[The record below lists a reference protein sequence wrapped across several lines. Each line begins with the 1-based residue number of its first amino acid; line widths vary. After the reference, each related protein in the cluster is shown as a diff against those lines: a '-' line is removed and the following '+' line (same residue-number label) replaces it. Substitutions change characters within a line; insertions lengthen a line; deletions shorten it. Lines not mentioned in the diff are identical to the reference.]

1 MNEKRTDYLR
11 FLEPE
16 IVSKL
21 QSLEMRARLVVE
33 GFIIGLHRS
42 PYHGF
47 SVEFAEHRQYMPG
60 DPIRNIDWKV
70 YGKTDRYYV
79 KQFEEET
86 NLKCYIVLDCSASMN
101 YSSKSKWLTKFDY
114 GRQLAASLAYLML
127 KQQDAVGL
135 LTFDEKIRRFIPARM
150 ARPHLNILLKEMD
163 AAEPSS
169 KTDSG
174 SAFHELAD
182 RVKRR
187 GLVIIISDLLDDY
200 EKIISGIKHFR
211 HKKHEVVVF
220 RILDPREE
228 DFNFPFEARFKD
240 METGEIILTN
250 PHQIKEA
257 YQKQF
262 TEFTENLKSETRRG
276 LVDFNTFITTDTFDK
291 ALFSYLAKR
300 EKLG

>member
-1 MNEKRTDYLR
+1 MR

-16 IVSKL
+16 TVSRLK
-21 QSLEMRARLVVE
+21 SLELKARLVVE

-60 DPIRNIDWKV
+60 DPIRNVDWKV
-70 YGKTDRYYV
+70 FGKTDRYYV

-86 NLKCYIVLDCSASMN
+86 NLKSYIILDCSASMR
-101 YSSKSKWLTKFDY
+101 YTSKKITKFDY
-114 GRQLAASLAYLML
+114 ARQLAASLAYLML

-135 LTFDEKIRRFIPARM
+135 LTYDEKIRRFIPARM
-150 ARPHLNILLKEMD
+150 ARPHLNVLLKEMD
-163 AAEPSS
+163 SAEASE

-174 SAFHELAD
+174 SAFHELAE
-182 RVKRR
+182 RIKRR

-211 HKKHEVVVF
+211 HKKHEVIIF
-220 RILDPREE
+220 RILDPREV
-228 DFNFPFEARFKD
+228 DFNFPSEARFKD

-250 PHQIKEA
+250 PHQVKEK
-257 YQKQF
+257 YREQFSNF
-262 TEFTENLKSETRRG
+262 TEGLKSELRRA
-276 LVDFNTFITTDTFDK
+276 LVDFNTFSTAESYDK
-291 ALFSYLAKR
+291 ALFAYLARRSKM
-300 EKLG
+300 G